1 MSASTAPAWRVAI
14 ARALKKN
21 GQNPTSKF
29 AQMATARALDG
40 APSVRTIVF
49 RGFFDDLVGDAASAE
64 RANALVFCTDA
75 RSEKVRDIASDARGE
90 MAWYFPETR
99 EQFRI
104 AGTLA
109 CATSG
114 TSADETDARA
124 REALWRKMRRGAR
137 GQFLW
142 PTPGGARASVGEG
155 ESDPHDVNENDA
167 RLDDDAAGEHF
178 ALVSLRATRIDHL
191 SLKRNERVV
200 YEEMNGEW
208 IATRVNP

>member
-1 MSASTAPAWRVAI
+1 
-14 ARALKKN
+14 
-21 GQNPTSKF
+21 
-29 AQMATARALDG
+29 MATARAKDG

-49 RGFFDDLVGDAASAE
+49 RGFFDDLVGDESDAE

-104 AGTLA
+104 AGTLT
-109 CATSG
+109 CATSE
-114 TSADETDARA
+114 TRADDTDARA
-124 REALWRKMRRGAR
+124 REALWKKMRRGAR

-155 ESDPHDVNENDA
+155 ETDPHDVDESDA
-167 RLDDDAAGEHF
+167 RLDDDVAGENF
-178 ALVSLRATRIDHL
+178 ALVALRAIRIDHL
-191 SLKRNERVV
+191 SLKKNERVV
-200 YEEMNGEW
+200 YEIVNGEW
-208 IATRVNP
+208 IANRVNP